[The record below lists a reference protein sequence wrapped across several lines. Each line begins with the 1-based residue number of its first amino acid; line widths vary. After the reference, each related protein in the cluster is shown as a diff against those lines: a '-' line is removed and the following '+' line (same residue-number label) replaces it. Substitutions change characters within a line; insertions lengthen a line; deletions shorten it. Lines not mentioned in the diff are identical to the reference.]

1 MDNELEYLLDSVG
14 LSWRETEISQLIF
27 QHKWHDAAQKLEER
41 LEAAPFDPGLL
52 ISAAFVYEKKQ
63 QVQRASELY
72 DDALLFVRREHQ
84 HRLMKE
90 KADLFKKMVRR
101 PKIIF
106 FVKPDLDRFLNAVVE
121 HLSETYR
128 TRKIAVHDL
137 NQIDT
142 GMQWADICWFEWCDD
157 LLIHGSKVP
166 SAAAKTLICRLHSYE
181 AFTFYIKKVYWQAV
195 DQVIFDGEHMREYVL
210 DQVKSLKK
218 EKTAV
223 VPNGIKLDEYTFQQR
238 QKGFHIAYVGYINY
252 KKGPMLLL
260 QAFKALIDK
269 DPRYKLFIAGTFQD
283 ARYQLYF
290 KQMIDELR
298 LTDNVQFDG
307 WQDDMNQYLE
317 DKHYLICTSLLES
330 QHMSAMEAMAK
341 GIKPLIHNFYGA
353 KTIYDESVV
362 WNTIDEFVAM
372 ITSGDYTSLH
382 YRFVY

>member
-84 HRLMKE
+84 HLLMKE
-90 KADLFKKMVRR
+90 KKEILKKMVRR

-223 VPNGIKLDEYTFQQR
+223 VPNGIKLDEYTFQQK
-238 QKGFHIAYVGYINY
+238 QKGFHIAYVG
-252 KKGPMLLL
+252 
-260 QAFKALIDK
+260 
-269 DPRYKLFIAGTFQD
+269 
-283 ARYQLYF
+283 
-290 KQMIDELR
+290 
-298 LTDNVQFDG
+298 
-307 WQDDMNQYLE
+307 
-317 DKHYLICTSLLES
+317 
-330 QHMSAMEAMAK
+330 
-341 GIKPLIHNFYGA
+341 
-353 KTIYDESVV
+353 
-362 WNTIDEFVAM
+362 
-372 ITSGDYTSLH
+372 
-382 YRFVY
+382 